1 MLPETMSPDQVA
13 KALIAESFHSRR
25 LVVGIFVIVNA
36 VALTAGLLWPK
47 VYTASTS
54 ILVDER
60 TIIQPLM
67 AGAAVATDALDR
79 SKNAREVIFGR
90 KIMDF
95 ALESGWGKTNPSAEE
110 RELLIEGIKKRTVI
124 STVGKNIL
132 RIEYHDDDP
141 DRAFRVTDKFA
152 ELFMQE
158 SIAAKAAESKAAFDF
173 IEKQTQEY
181 QDKLTTTEQE
191 LKELR
196 SSTLEVRSGSEGEV
210 TTRLNDLYRRIDA
223 ATQELREAEVKEAS
237 LERQVS
243 GEAESTAAISRESQY
258 RARIGEL
265 QSRLDTLRLSYH
277 DTHPDIV
284 QVKQQIQ
291 DLTEGINAERVRR
304 EQTKRS
310 GQSES
315 DESVVNNPVYQQLRR
330 ERSQNQANIEA
341 LTARITELQRQLQD
355 EVGRGKRMHSGDARL
370 AELTRDYQIT
380 RDIYQDLLRRRENAR
395 VSMNMDSD
403 RQGLTFKIQEPV
415 TLPQSLGGPRF
426 LHFVVGGML
435 LGVLIP
441 LGLLYARLQ
450 LDPRIRIG
458 SAITVTHKLPIVT
471 VVPHLWSPT
480 ELKSL
485 RLELVL
491 LTLVMVATIAAS
503 AALSAMRVI
512 KVL

>member
-1 MLPETMSPDQVA
+1 MQLHPEQIA
-13 KALIAESFHSRR
+13 KVLIAESFHSRR
-25 LVVGIFVIVNA
+25 LVVGIFVSVNA
-36 VALTAGLLWPK
+36 VMLAVGLLWPK

-60 TIIQPLM
+60 NIIQPLM
-67 AGAAVATDALDR
+67 QGAAVATDALDR
-79 SKNAREVIFGR
+79 SRNAREVIFGR
-90 KIMDF
+90 KIMDLV
-95 ALESGWGKTNPSAEE
+95 LEYGGWLKATPSVEE
-110 RELLIEGIKKRTVI
+110 RERLIEQIKMRTAI

-132 RIEYHDDDP
+132 RIEYRDADP
-141 DRAFRVTDKFA
+141 ERAFRVTKKFA

-158 SIAAKAAESKAAFDF
+158 SIAAKAAESGAAFAF

-181 QDKLTTTEQE
+181 QDKLTQTEEE
-191 LKELR
+191 LKQLR
-196 SSTLEVRSGSEGEV
+196 SSTLDSRAGSEGEV
-210 TTRLNDLYRRIDA
+210 TTRLNDLYRRMDA
-223 ATQELREAEVKEAS
+223 ATQDLREAEVKEAS

-243 GEAESTAAISRESQY
+243 GEAESTAEISREGQY

-265 QSRLDTLRLSYH
+265 QSKLDTLRLSYH

-291 DLTEGINAERVRR
+291 DLTNGMNAQRARR
-304 EQTKRS
+304 EQTKHS
-310 GQSES
+310 GHSEP
-315 DESVVNNPVYQQLRR
+315 DESVVNNPIYQQLRR
-330 ERSQNQANIEA
+330 ERAQNQATIDA
-341 LTARITELQRQLQD
+341 LTARIKEVQRQLQE
-355 EVGRGKRMHSGDARL
+355 EVSRGKRMHSGDARL
-370 AELTRDYQIT
+370 AELTRDYQIN

-395 VSMNMDSD
+395 VSMNMDSE

-415 TLPQSLGGPRF
+415 ALPQSSGGPQF
-426 LHFVVGGML
+426 LNFVAGGIL

-458 SAITVTHKLPIVT
+458 SEIAVAHKLPIVT

-485 RLELVL
+485 RSELVL
-491 LTLVMVATIAAS
+491 LTLIVVATIAAS
-503 AALSAMRVI
+503 AAVSAMRFI

>member
-1 MLPETMSPDQVA
+1 MQLLPEQIA
-13 KALIAESFHSRR
+13 KVLIAESFHSRR
-25 LVVGIFVIVNA
+25 MVVGIFVIVNA
-36 VALTAGLLWPK
+36 AALTTGLTWPK
-47 VYTASTS
+47 GYTASTS

-90 KIMDF
+90 KIMD
-95 ALESGWGKTNPSAEE
+95 LVLDYGGWLKDTPSIEE
-110 RELLIEGIKKRTVI
+110 RERLIEQIKMRTYIV
-124 STVGKNIL
+124 TVGKNIL
-132 RIEYHDDDP
+132 RIEYRDDDP
-141 DRAFRVTDKFA
+141 QRAFRVTEKFA

-158 SIAAKAAESKAAFDF
+158 SIAAKAAESRAAFDF

-181 QDKLTTTEQE
+181 QDKLTRTEQE

-196 SSTLEVRSGSEGEV
+196 SATLDARPGMEGEV
-210 TTRLNDLYRRIDA
+210 TTRLNDLYKRIDA

-243 GEAESTAAISRESQY
+243 GEAESTVEISREGQY

-265 QSRLDTLRLSYH
+265 QSKLDTLRLSYQ
-277 DTHPDIV
+277 DTYPDIV

-291 DLTEGINAERVRR
+291 DLKDGMNAERTRR
-304 EQTKRS
+304 EQAKGSARS
-310 GQSES
+310 EP
-315 DESVVNNPVYQQLRR
+315 DEATVSNPIYQQLRR
-330 ERSQNQANIEA
+330 ERSQNQASIDA
-341 LTARITELQRQLQD
+341 LTVRIEELQRQLQD
-355 EVGRGKRMHSGDARL
+355 EISRGKRMHTGDARL
-370 AELTRDYQIT
+370 AELTRDYQIN

-415 TLPQSLGGPRF
+415 TLPQSPAGPRF
-426 LHFVVGGML
+426 LYFVVGGIL

-441 LGLLYARLQ
+441 LGLVYARLQ
-450 LDPRIRIG
+450 LDPRIRVG
-458 SAITVTHKLPIVT
+458 SEIAVAHKLPIVT

-480 ELKSL
+480 ELKGL

-491 LTLVMVATIAAS
+491 LTLVVVATIAGS
-503 AALSAMRVI
+503 AAVSTMRFI

>member
-1 MLPETMSPDQVA
+1 MLPEQIA
-13 KALIAESFHSRR
+13 KSLITESFHSRR
-25 LVVGIFVIVNA
+25 LVVTIFVIVNVA
-36 VALTAGLLWPK
+36 ALTVGWLWPK
-47 VYTASTS
+47 GYTASTS

-90 KIMDF
+90 KIMDLV
-95 ALESGWGKTNPSAEE
+95 LENGGWLKTQPSVEE
-110 RELLIEGIKKRTVI
+110 REFIIEEIKKRTVI

-132 RIEYHDDDP
+132 RIEYRDVDP
-141 DRAFRVTDKFA
+141 ERAFRVTGKFA

-158 SIAAKAAESKAAFDF
+158 SIAAKAAESGAAFAF

-181 QDKLTTTEQE
+181 QDKLTRTEQE

-196 SSTLEVRSGSEGEV
+196 SSTLDVRAGEGEV
-210 TTRLNDLYRRIDA
+210 TTRLNDLYKRIDN
-223 ATQELREAEVKEAS
+223 TMQELREAEIKGAS

-243 GEAESTAAISRESQY
+243 GEAESTAAISREGQY
-258 RARIGEL
+258 RARIADL
-265 QSRLDTLRLSYH
+265 QSKLGTLRLSYR

-291 DLTEGINAERVRR
+291 DLTDALNAQRQQPEK
-304 EQTKRS
+304 TKRR
-310 GQSES
+310 

-330 ERSQNQANIEA
+330 EQSQNQGTIEA
-341 LTARITELQRQLQD
+341 LQVRIAELQRQLQG
-355 EVGRGKRMHSGDARL
+355 EIGRGKRMHSGDARL
-370 AELTRDYQIT
+370 AELTRDYQIN

-395 VSMNMDSD
+395 VSMNLDRD

-415 TLPQSLGGPRF
+415 TLPQAPVGPRF
-426 LHFVVGGML
+426 LHFVLGGIL
-435 LGVLIP
+435 LGILIP
-441 LGLLYARLQ
+441 IGLLCLRLQ
-450 LDPRIRIG
+450 FDPRIRIG
-458 SAITVTHKLPIVT
+458 SAIAVAHKVPIIT

-485 RLELVL
+485 RWELAL
-491 LTLVMVATIAAS
+491 LTLVVVATVAAS
-503 AALSAMRVI
+503 AAVSAIRFT

>member
-36 VALTAGLLWPK
+36 VALTGGLLWPK

-90 KIMDF
+90 KIMDVV
-95 ALESGWGKTNPSAEE
+95 LEYGGWLKDKPSVGE
-110 RELLIEGIKKRTVI
+110 RELLIEDIKKRTAI

-132 RIEYHDDDP
+132 RIEYRDAEP
-141 DRAFRVTDKFA
+141 ERAFRVTGKLA

-158 SIAAKAAESKAAFDF
+158 SIAAKAAESGAAFAF

-181 QDKLTTTEQE
+181 QDKLTRTEQE

-196 SSTLEVRSGSEGEV
+196 SSTLDVRAGEGEV
-210 TTRLNDLYRRIDA
+210 TTRLNDLYKRIDN
-223 ATQELREAEVKEAS
+223 TMQELREAEIKGAS

-243 GEAESTAAISRESQY
+243 GEAESTAAISREGQY
-258 RARIGEL
+258 RARIADL
-265 QSRLDTLRLSYH
+265 QAKLDTLRLSYH

-291 DLTEGINAERVRR
+291 DLTEGINTQRLRR

-310 GQSES
+310 GKSEP

-330 ERSQNQANIEA
+330 EQSQNQASVDA
-341 LTARITELQRQLQD
+341 LTARIEELQRQLQS
-355 EVGRGKRMHSGDARL
+355 EVSRGKRMHSGDARL
-370 AELTRDYQIT
+370 AELTRDYQIN

-403 RQGLTFKIQEPV
+403 RQGLNFKIQEPV
-415 TLPQSLGGPRF
+415 TLPQAPVGPRF
-426 LHFVVGGML
+426 LHFVLGGIL
-435 LGVLIP
+435 LGMVIPIGVLC
-441 LGLLYARLQ
+441 LRLQ
-450 LDPRIRIG
+450 FDPRIRIG
-458 SAITVTHKLPIVT
+458 SAIALAHKVPIIT
-471 VVPHLWSPT
+471 VVPHLWSPR

-485 RLELVL
+485 RWELAL
-491 LTLVMVATIAAS
+491 LTLVVVATVAAS
-503 AALSAMRVI
+503 AA
-512 KVL
+512 